1 MLYNI
6 SLPLCFDDRSIIKY
20 LYAHDKFL
28 RYKCPLKYIR
38 YAPRGKY
45 HKLHHATF
53 RHYKYFYSEELL
65 GECIVT
71 KFLNNSFERHAY
83 PFGYFQNLVYFD
95 EINSVLRKEFKLQ
108 IPLKPHNQA
117 SKTKIDQTGNSVF
130 LHVRLGDYLRCEN
143 LVRLGKTYY
152 QSAIEIIKTRLGQP
166 HIFIFSNDIEWC
178 EKNLCNLLDFK
189 GCHIEF
195 VKGNGEGNA
204 AEEMELMRACKHAII
219 ANSTFSWW
227 ASYLI
232 DNPDKQ
238 IIMPTQ
244 FVNNAIISHTNTLA
258 KKGYILIDPFWGTHS
273 IV

>member
-1 MLYNI
+1 M
-6 SLPLCFDDRSIIKY
+6 
-20 LYAHDKFL
+20 
-28 RYKCPLKYIR
+28 
-38 YAPRGKY
+38 
-45 HKLHHATF
+45 
-53 RHYKYFYSEELL
+53 
-65 GECIVT
+65 
-71 KFLNNSFERHAY
+71 
-83 PFGYFQNLVYFD
+83 
-95 EINSVLRKEFKLQ
+95 
-108 IPLKPHNQA
+108 
-117 SKTKIDQTGNSVF
+117 TKITQNKD
-130 LHVRLGDYLRCEN
+130 
-143 LVRLGKTYY
+143 
-152 QSAIEIIKTRLGQP
+152 IKTRLGQP

-195 VKGNGEGNA
+195 VKANGEGNA
-204 AEEMELMRACKHAII
+204 AEEMELMRACKHAVI

-244 FVNNAIISHTNTLA
+244 VFNDTRRIPKSNMLA